1 MPPSRYAIP
10 TRAWAL
16 LFLTGIAGMLF
27 SIDRQTLS
35 VLKPM
40 LKIELNWT
48 DTQYSWLV
56 SAFMVPYTLGYLV
69 TGHLI
74 DRWGTRLMMPLF
86 LGTMSLATL
95 LTGVAEN
102 LWAQGACRFVL
113 GAAEAGIMPAIMVAI
128 VTWFP
133 PDRRG
138 TANMLN
144 KPLTV
149 AGHILV
155 APLAVW
161 ITAEFGWRWAF
172 ILPGLLGIAA
182 AKWWWFLDRDPP
194 SYSAPTGPEP
204 VPSYREIFRT
214 KAIRGVLLA
223 RVISDP
229 LWFFLIFWQPS
240 YLQEEL
246 GMTLEE
252 FGQVGWIPAAVSVG
266 FIMSLGIF
274 SDHLIRRGLAPARSR
289 VRVLILAT
297 LLSPAVLLLPWVRQ
311 HGLAISLLTIIQIMT
326 ATWLSLTNLL
336 ISDLVPRRMVGTA
349 VAIMSAFGAAMAGGF
364 NLVAGPLIEGIGYH
378 TLFVL
383 CSLLHP
389 ISAAVLWWNYGSP
402 ALRRAFRHESAVL

>member
-1 MPPSRYAIP
+1 MPPSRSAIP

-27 SIDRQTLS
+27 SIDRQILS

-40 LKIELNWT
+40 LKGELHWT
-48 DTQYSWLV
+48 DVQYSWLV

-69 TGHLI
+69 TGHMI
-74 DRWGTRLMMPLF
+74 DRWGTRLMMPVF
-86 LGTMSLATL
+86 LGAMSLATL

-128 VTWFP
+128 FTWFP

-144 KPLTV
+144 KPLIV
-149 AGHILV
+149 SGHILV
-155 APLAVW
+155 APMAVW

-182 AKWWWFLDRDPP
+182 AQWWWFLDRDPP
-194 SYSAPTGPEP
+194 SYAAPADPQP

-214 KAIRGVLLA
+214 KIIRGVLLA
-223 RVISDP
+223 RIISDP

-246 GMTLEE
+246 GMTLAE
-252 FGQVGWIPAAVSVG
+252 FGEVGWIPAAVSVG
-266 FIMSLGIF
+266 FIMSLGIL
-274 SDHLIRRGLAPARSR
+274 SDHLIGRGLAPARSR
-289 VRVLILAT
+289 VRVLLGVT
-297 LLSPAVLLLPWVRQ
+297 LLSPAVLLLPWVRP

-336 ISDLVPRRMVGTA
+336 VSDLVPRRMVGSA
-349 VAIMSAFGAAMAGGF
+349 VAILSAFGAAMAGLF
-364 NLVAGPLIEGIGYH
+364 NLVAGPLIEAIGYQA
-378 TLFVL
+378 LFVL

-389 ISAAVLWWNYGSP
+389 IAAAILWWNYGSP
-402 ALRRAFRHESAVL
+402 ALRRAAQNKA